1 MLCLIGADE
10 GRVPT
15 GNSNAEGV
23 EHQSPASRS
32 ARWVHGHPKCLVP
45 RTGFHTTPGSDAKP
59 FGVLVRGGTD
69 TQGALRDQRFQKSV
83 CTFLIQGVRIVDD
96 RHLASAGKRFE
107 TNVVTQPYLHAVVAV
122 ADKRLYRDVRFVL
135 WLGNLNQI
143 GMGRSGN
150 LLATRTTSARL

>member
-45 RTGFHTTPGSDAKP
+45 RTGFHTTPGSDVKP
-59 FGVLVRGGTD
+59 LAGYCCMVATD
-69 TQGALRDQRFQKSV
+69 TKVRCATLGLLLNRVAVRLLAVRLSRAFP
-83 CTFLIQGVRIVDD
+83 CGFLVDD
-96 RHLASAGKRFE
+96 GVALFAEHVYGSGFAEAVGDFLSDPSRF
-107 TNVVTQPYLHAVVAV
+107 TDL
-122 ADKRLYRDVRFVL
+122 F
-135 WLGNLNQI
+135 G
-143 GMGRSGN
+143 
-150 LLATRTTSARL
+150 